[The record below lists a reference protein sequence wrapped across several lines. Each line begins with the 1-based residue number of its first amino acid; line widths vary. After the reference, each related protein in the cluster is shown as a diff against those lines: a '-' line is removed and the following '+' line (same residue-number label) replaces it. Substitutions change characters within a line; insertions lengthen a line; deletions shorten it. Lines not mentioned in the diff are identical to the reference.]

1 MDNSILYPALFA
13 IAIVLLGL
21 ALASGGNDKTA
32 VRVKEVAKSNERQ
45 LKRKTIDAD
54 EQRRKKLMG
63 NLKDLEMKEKQ
74 LRAARVSLTAQ
85 LEQAGLSIT
94 PQNYW
99 MMSLGAGLFAAAIMF
114 LLHKPIYMIGGAGVA
129 AGLGLPR
136 WVVNFLKGMRQKK
149 FTAEFANAIEVIV
162 RGVKSGLP
170 LMECLKVIGREAQ
183 EPLASE
189 FRRVTDQT
197 AMGIPLDQALGKMFE
212 RMPLPEVSF
221 FTIVLAIQQKAGGN
235 LSEALGNLATVLR
248 ARKLMKE
255 KVNALSSEAKASAM
269 IIGAL
274 PIAVT
279 VMVYFTSP
287 DYIMQL
293 FTDKTGHFA
302 LMVGGGMMLSG
313 VLVMRQMI
321 NFDI

>member
-1 MDNSILYPALFA
+1 MDNSVLYPAIFA
-13 IAIVLLGL
+13 ISIFLLGF
-21 ALASGGNDKTA
+21 AFVTGVDDKTA
-32 VRVKEVAKSNERQ
+32 VRVKEVAKTNEKQIR
-45 LKRKTIDAD
+45 RKVVDAD

-63 NLKDLEMKEKQ
+63 NLKDLELKEKQ
-74 LRAARVSLTAQ
+74 MRAARVSLSAKI
-85 LEQAGLSIT
+85 EQAGLNIT
-94 PQNYW
+94 PQTYW
-99 MMSLGAGLFAAAIMF
+99 MMSAGAALVTAAIVFMM
-114 LLHKPIYMIGGAGVA
+114 HKPIYMIGGAA
-129 AGLGLPR
+129 IAMGLGLPR
-136 WVVNFLKGMRQKK
+136 WVINILIGLRQGK
-149 FTAEFANAIEVIV
+149 FSAEFANAIEVIV

-183 EPLASE
+183 EPLAGE

-197 AMGIPLDQALGKMFE
+197 AMGIPLDQALAKMFE
-212 RMPLPEVSF
+212 RVPLPEVSF

-302 LMVGGGMMLSG
+302 LMVGGGMMG
-313 VLVMRQMI
+313 TGIFVMRQMI

>member
-1 MDNSILYPALFA
+1 MDNSILYPAIFA
-13 IAIVLLGL
+13 IAIFMLGF
-21 ALASGGNDKTA
+21 AFVTGVDDKTTA
-32 VRVKEVAKSNERQ
+32 RVKDVAKSNERQ
-45 LKRKTIDAD
+45 LRRKVVDAD

-63 NLKDLEMKEKQ
+63 NLKDLELKERQ
-74 LRAARVSLTAQ
+74 MRAARVSLAAQ
-85 LEQAGLSIT
+85 LEQAGLNIT
-94 PQNYW
+94 PQTYW
-99 MMSLGAGLFAAAIMF
+99 MMSIGAGLFAAAVMF
-114 LLHKPIYMIGGAGVA
+114 ILHKPVYMMAGAGIAV
-129 AGLGLPR
+129 GLGLPR
-136 WVVNFLKGMRQKK
+136 WVVNFVKGGRQKK
-149 FTAEFANAIEVIV
+149 FSAEFANAIEVIV

-183 EPLASE
+183 EPLAGE

-197 AMGIPLDQALGKMFE
+197 SMGIPLDQALAKMFE
-212 RMPLPEVSF
+212 RVPLPEVSF

-302 LMVGGGMMLSG
+302 LMVGGGMMG
-313 VLVMRQMI
+313 TGIFVMRQMI